1 VEDMNIEYCKIRV
14 PGHQDVP
21 EKCYQKFFRA
31 VNSFLQVNQ
40 HNGKEFILVK

>member
-1 VEDMNIEYCKIRV
+1 MEDMNIEYCKIRV
-14 PGHQDVP
+14 PGQQHVP